1 LEQSQRF
8 RTTALNANDLKEA
21 QRRLLG
27 RMKAHAAMLG
37 RKKWN
42 QFEHQM
48 RASLA
53 IFVRTKY
60 RKALDVKVL

>member
-1 LEQSQRF
+1 LE
-8 RTTALNANDLKEA
+8 EA

-27 RMKAHAAMLG
+27 RIKAHAAMLG

-48 RASLA
+48 RASLTV
-53 IFVRTKY
+53 FVRIEC